1 MTLGHDNFFGMLDMD
16 GITYTLDSP
25 IFRAKEAL
33 SDYLWSDYVEAEI
46 QGELSPSQAPRYV
59 VEAVSDLRHLFHEK
73 ERTLDNLSPNSAIAH
88 YLDRLKKVG
97 EAHGMSWD
105 RVLAA
110 AAEKY
115 PLPPKPAAGGQEIAA
130 ESEPEGLSP

>member
-1 MTLGHDNFFGMLDMD
+1 MD
-16 GITYTLDSP
+16 GITYTPDSP
-25 IFRAKEAL
+25 ADRAKEAL
-33 SDYLWSDYVEAEI
+33 HNYMWSDYVEAEV
-46 QGELSPSQAPRYV
+46 QGDLSPSEAPLYV
-59 VEAVSDLRHLFHEK
+59 IEAVADLRHLFHEK
-73 ERTLDNLSPNSAIAH
+73 GRTLEDLSPTTSIAH

-97 EAHGMSWD
+97 EAHSMSWE